1 MKTRECCQK
10 NKLYSLIEHDGNS
23 TYVVCSLVYAQ
34 SLKGRPPPAPLFGDE
49 EDDEDLDWL
58 N

>member
-1 MKTRECCQK
+1 MF
-10 NKLYSLIEHDGNS
+10 SF
-23 TYVVCSLVYAQ
+23 VCVQ

-49 EDDEDLDWL
+49 EDDDGLDWM